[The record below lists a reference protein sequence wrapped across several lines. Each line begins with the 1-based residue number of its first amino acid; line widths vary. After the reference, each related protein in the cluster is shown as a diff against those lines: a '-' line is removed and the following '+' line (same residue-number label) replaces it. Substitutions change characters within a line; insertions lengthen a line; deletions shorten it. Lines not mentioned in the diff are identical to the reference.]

1 MLVDRPGAGASWTVR
16 TLIWAAGVVGIG
28 LIVLA
33 VQQLL
38 AEPAG
43 AETPDL
49 VDGAVGTVEQ
59 VVDPASAALDDT
71 SADATAS
78 PAPEPL
84 PSGVTAE
91 PVVDLAVEPPAT
103 QPPEHALAPEAPAE
117 TPASLA
123 PVAESLVPVAEPLA
137 STVEAAGPVVDVAA
151 PAVED
156 AAAPVV
162 EAVPPVPEAA
172 APVVEAVAPVVASVV
187 EAAPPL
193 PPPVAES
200 LAPLVT
206 PVVEAVPVVDQVL
219 SPVVGAVA
227 GPPTDLSGVASSSPA
242 GVGRPDDPPAG
253 RSRAI
258 GARAA
263 PPRVLSGTN
272 ASIPAL
278 ASIRRTATGE
288 GEGADGVPTGPL
300 PLAAPPAV
308 PGGMSGPAS
317 GGGAGTSVLLA
328 ILAGGV
334 AWLGRARGG
343 VVHDRAAR
351 LIGLVHGPGCLP
363 G

>member
-28 LIVLA
+28 LIVVA

-59 VVDPASAALDDT
+59 VVEPASAALDDT

-78 PAPEPL
+78 AAPEPL

-103 QPPEHALAPEAPAE
+103 QPPEHALAREAPAE
-117 TPASLA
+117 TPPSLA
-123 PVAESLVPVAEPLA
+123 PVAESLAPVAEPLA

-162 EAVPPVPEAA
+162 EAVPLVPEAA

-206 PVVEAVPVVDQVL
+206 PVVEAVVPVVAQVL
-219 SPVVGAVA
+219 SPVVGA
-227 GPPTDLSGVASSSPA
+227 PTDPSGDASSSP
-242 GVGRPDDPPAG
+242 GVGRPDEAPAV
-253 RSRAI
+253 RPRAI

-263 PPRVLSGTN
+263 PPRVLSETN